1 MKIAYLMNSYP
12 MASTT
17 FIRREIHALEE
28 LGVDVK
34 RFAVRP
40 WSEQL
45 VDARDLDERDK
56 TTYLL
61 TGNAIGLLWSSIKE
75 LAVNPWGLAKA
86 VPASFKLWRAAGR
99 DFVKHVAYLL
109 EAISLRQRLHA
120 ADLRHVHV
128 HFATNATTVAMLCR
142 VLGGS
147 TYSFTVHGPDELVE
161 PYRLSYDLKMSNA
174 AFVAAISSFCR
185 VQLARFGGAHHWNKI
200 EIVPCALDLNEF
212 ERDPNGVVDNNT
224 FVCLGRLCH
233 QKAQTLIPDAIEP
246 LVDDF
251 PDLKIILV
259 GDGETREEIEDK
271 IAKMGLGKHF
281 ELVGWRSNEEV
292 RSILRGAKAMLLPS
306 FAEGLPVSIME
317 AFALGK
323 PVISTYIAGIPEL
336 VDSSCGWMVPAGD
349 VEGLTAALKECLRTD
364 ERELAKMGEIGRLRV
379 EARHDIRRS
388 AAILRDRFEAH
399 AGPERGADS
408 R

>member
-12 MASTT
+12 MTSTT

-28 LGVDVK
+28 LGVEVK
-34 RFAVRP
+34 RFAVRS

-45 VDARDLDERDK
+45 VDPRDIDERDK

-61 TGNAIGLLWSSIKE
+61 TGNTVRLLWSFAKE
-75 LAVNPWGLAKA
+75 LATNPWGLAKA
-86 VPASFKLWRAAGR
+86 VAAAFKLWRAAGR
-99 DFVKHVAYLL
+99 DFIKHVAYLL
-109 EAISLRQRLHA
+109 EAISLRQRLDA
-120 ADLRHVHV
+120 AGLRHVHV

-161 PYRLSYDLKMSNA
+161 PYRLSYDLKIDNA
-174 AFVAAISSFCR
+174 AFVAAISNFCR
-185 VQLARFGGAHHWNKI
+185 VQLARFGGAHHWDKI
-200 EIVPCALDLNEF
+200 EIVPCALDLDEF
-212 ERDPNGVVDNNT
+212 ERAPNAVSESNT
-224 FVCLGRLCH
+224 FVCIGRLCH

-246 LVDDF
+246 LVAGF
-251 PDLKIILV
+251 PDLKVILV
-259 GDGETREEIEDK
+259 GDGETRGEIEDK
-271 IAKMGLGKHF
+271 IAKKGLGGHF

-292 RSILRGAKAMLLPS
+292 RSILRGARAMLLPS

-336 VDSSCGWMVPAGD
+336 VDGSCGWIVPAGD
-349 VEGLTAALKECLRTD
+349 IEALTAALKNCLMTS
-364 ERELAKMGEIGRLRV
+364 EFELLKMGEIGRARV

-388 AAILRDRFEAH
+388 ATILRDCFQAH
-399 AGPERGADS
+399 AEPR

>member
-12 MASTT
+12 MTSTT

-28 LGVDVK
+28 LGVEVK
-34 RFAVRP
+34 RFAVRS

-45 VDARDLDERDK
+45 VDPRDIDERDK

-61 TGNAIGLLWSSIKE
+61 TGNTVRLLWSFAKE
-75 LAVNPWGLAKA
+75 LMTNPWGLAKA
-86 VPASFKLWRAAGR
+86 ITAAFKLWRAAGR
-99 DFVKHVAYLL
+99 DFIKHVAYLL
-109 EAISLRQRLHA
+109 EAISLRQRLDA
-120 ADLRHVHV
+120 AGLRHVHV

-142 VLGGS
+142 MLGGS

-161 PYRLSYDLKMSNA
+161 PYRLSYDLKIDNA
-174 AFVAAISSFCR
+174 AFVAAISNFCR
-185 VQLARFGGAHHWNKI
+185 VQLARFGGAHHWDKI
-200 EIVPCALDLNEF
+200 EIVPCALDLDEF
-212 ERDPNGVVDNNT
+212 ERAPNAVSESNT
-224 FVCLGRLCH
+224 FVCIGRLCH

-246 LVDDF
+246 LVAGF
-251 PDLKIILV
+251 PDLKVILV
-259 GDGETREEIEDK
+259 GDGETRGEIEDK
-271 IAKMGLGKHF
+271 IAKKGLGAHF
-281 ELVGWRSNEEV
+281 DLVGWRSNEEV
-292 RSILRGAKAMLLPS
+292 RSILRGARAMLLPS

-336 VDSSCGWMVPAGD
+336 VDGSCGWIVPAGD
-349 VEGLTAALKECLRTD
+349 IEALTAALKDCLVT
-364 ERELAKMGEIGRLRV
+364 RESELRKMGEIGRSRV

-388 AAILRDRFEAH
+388 ATILRDCFQAH
-399 AGPERGADS
+399 AEPR